1 MTKKQKIHHI
11 IYLTYP
17 LNNKKF
23 SMTRNLIVEWLL
35 ETFSHLA
42 YLQKDYIEN
51 NPIKIA
57 VKIIITHLEY

>member
-1 MTKKQKIHHI
+1 
-11 IYLTYP
+11 
-17 LNNKKF
+17 
-23 SMTRNLIVEWLL
+23 MTRNLIVEWLL